1 MQSIGKIMGD
11 LTCLG
16 SSDTDVN
23 KFELREDE
31 YIKDNLIY
39 CKKCNTGRT
48 TIIEPFKGVKKIV
61 RCICSCQAEEE
72 RVRREKEENEEKL
85 MRIARLQCNSLMG
98 EKYKNVNF
106 DKHTDI
112 EYNPSFKKAYD
123 RCKKYCENY
132 KLVMEK
138 GYGIYLYG
146 NPGVGKTHL
155 TSCMANYLIKEYR
168 MVLFTNFF
176 EISKAI
182 RKTYNSTSNTNE
194 QDLLRKIN
202 NAEFLFIDDLGT
214 ESLSKNDGDNFLQD
228 KIFEI
233 INTRYNNNKCT
244 IFSSNN
250 SLKELITERNFAPKT
265 VDRISE
271 MTKGAVIKIDGVSY
285 RGKEDNTPLPF

>member
-1 MQSIGKIMGD
+1 MRMKRVDQ
-11 LTCLG
+11 
-16 SSDTDVN
+16 
-23 KFELREDE
+23 EQRERERED
-31 YIKDNLIY
+31 L
-39 CKKCNTGRT
+39 
-48 TIIEPFKGVKKIV
+48 
-61 RCICSCQAEEE
+61 
-72 RVRREKEENEEKL
+72 L
-85 MRIARLQCNSLMG
+85 RITKLQCNSLMG
-98 EKYKNVNF
+98 DKYKRVTF
-106 DKHTDI
+106 DENTVIHN
-112 EYNPSFKKAYD
+112 ESFKKAYD

-155 TSCMANYLIKEYR
+155 TACMANYLIKEYR

-182 RKTYNSTSNTNE
+182 RNTYNSSSNTNE
-194 QDLLRKIN
+194 QELLRRI
-202 NAEFLFIDDLGT
+202 AGVEFLFIDDLGT

-250 SLKELITERNFAPKT
+250 SMKELITERNFAPKT

-271 MTKGAVIKIDGVSY
+271 MTKGAVIKIEGDSF
-285 RGKEDNTPLPF
+285 RGKNKTEILPF